1 MLGTLGW
8 IALGVAALVVLNRF
22 WDDIAAWL
30 NNTAADAVG
39 RVLGYNARNHMQKAV
54 AIISKLR
61 DNLHNRTIIYTKR
74 KPTDLYF
81 EKVTCEANAPI
92 YQIETDVLKEI
103 NKNGGQLVKEF
114 EYRQ

>member
-8 IALGVAALVVLNRF
+8 IALGVAALVVLDRF

-39 RVLGYNARNHMQKAV
+39 RILGYDARNHMQKAV
-54 AIISKLR
+54 VVISKLR
-61 DNLHNRTIIYTKR
+61 DTLHNRTVIYTKR
-74 KPTDLYF
+74 KSTDLFF
-81 EKVTCEANAPI
+81 EKVTCEANAPV

-103 NKNGGQLVKEF
+103 DNNNGQLIREF